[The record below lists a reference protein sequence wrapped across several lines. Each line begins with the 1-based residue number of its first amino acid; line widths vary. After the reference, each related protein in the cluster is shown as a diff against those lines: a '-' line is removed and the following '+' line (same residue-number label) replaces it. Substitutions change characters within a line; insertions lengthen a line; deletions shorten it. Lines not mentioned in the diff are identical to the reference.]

1 MKIDIS
7 TWREY
12 RIGDLFDLRAGNISN
27 KTELLEGG
35 EDCVYLGATK
45 KRNSVLS
52 RCAFSL
58 SLVQQGNCIL
68 FICDGQGSVGYTN
81 YIDIDYIAT
90 VNIVSGYNPHLN
102 PYVGMFLVT
111 VFDLERPKYS
121 YGRKWK
127 THLADT
133 KVLLPAHELSGE
145 PDWQYMEDYI
155 KNLPCYSEIMSRLSF
170 GSDLSEIRKSIVARK
185 TEAKNHAGIYLFTI
199 GELFDVELTKGDLK
213 EKFCVE
219 ANDRLGD
226 ELPLI
231 SAGDTDNGFVGYV
244 DKYGDG
250 KASPFPSNIITV
262 DMFCKAYYQP
272 KPFYAV
278 GHGRINMLIPKFELN
293 VYRALYICAVI
304 NNERYRFSYG
314 RAVYSGVLR
323 DLKISLPVDTAG
335 NPNWQFMEDYIKSLP
350 ASDKLVAL

>member
-7 TWREY
+7 MWREF
-12 RIGDLFDLRAGNISN
+12 RIGDLFSLKIGKANNTILEDGSEALYIGAKKKANGVMRRCKRDLSIAMR
-27 KTELLEGG
+27 
-35 EDCVYLGATK
+35 
-45 KRNSVLS
+45 
-52 RCAFSL
+52 
-58 SLVQQGNCIL
+58 GNCIL
-68 FICDGQGSVGYTN
+68 FICNGQGSVGFTN
-81 YIDIDYIAT
+81 YIDKDFIAT
-90 VNIVSGYNPHLN
+90 TDIVAGYNPHLN
-102 PYVGMFLVT
+102 PYVGLFLVT

-133 KVLLPAHELSGE
+133 KVLLPALESSGE

-155 KNLPCYSEIMSRLSF
+155 KNLPCYSEIMCRLSC
-170 GSDLSEIRKSIVARK
+170 GYDLSGIRESVEARELDAKSNSRISP
-185 TEAKNHAGIYLFTI
+185 FSI

-213 EKFCVE
+213 EDSCVE
-219 ANDRLGD
+219 TKDRVGD

-231 SAGDTDNGFVGYV
+231 SAGDTENGFIGYV

-278 GHGRINMLIPKFELN
+278 GHGRINMLLPKFEMN
-293 VYRALYICAVI
+293 VYRAMYICAVI

-314 RAVYSGVLR
+314 RAVYSGVLK
-323 DLKISLPVDTAG
+323 DLQISLPVDANG
-335 NPNWQFMEDYIKSLP
+335 NPDWQYMEDYIKSLP
-350 ASDKLVAL
+350 AGDKLANL